1 LRAIIIE
8 FVTVFLVFVDSGS
21 EQRTK
26 MKKPWRWVRNIILTV
41 VSLAIVLAFVGNS
54 YQVIQT
60 HLDARRFPMKGRL
73 IDVGGHKLNINCTGA
88 GAPTV
93 VLETGLETLAMSW
106 EKVQPGIEKFTRVCV
121 YDRAGYGWS
130 EAGPLPRTS
139 LQIAKELHQLLRNAG
154 EKPPYLLVGVS
165 SGGMHVR
172 VFNGLYP
179 NDVAGMVLVDSS
191 VEDQWNEMPPD
202 IQQWWAKA
210 SREYQD
216 HLKAQAWLDLFGIAR
231 LKSNE
236 QSQGGRLSLQPKFA
250 LAVRSESAN
259 FDEDSRELKGLGTL
273 GDKPL
278 IVLTAGKD
286 TADPEHL
293 PEGITK
299 SDLEDFD
306 HIWRNVLQA
315 KLARLSTNGKQV
327 IVKDSSHNI
336 PGQSPEAVVTAVQE
350 VCTTVREHEQT
361 GKS

>member
-1 LRAIIIE
+1 
-8 FVTVFLVFVDSGS
+8 
-21 EQRTK
+21 
-26 MKKPWRWVRNIILTV
+26 MKKPWRWVRNILVTV
-41 VSLAIVLAFVGNS
+41 AGLAIFVAFVGYS

-60 HLDARRFPMKGRL
+60 HLDARRFPMNGTL

-121 YDRAGYGWS
+121 CDRAGYGWS

-210 SREYQD
+210 SREYQED
-216 HLKAQAWLDLFGIAR
+216 LKAQAWLDLFGIAR
-231 LKSNE
+231 LKSNQ

-259 FDEDSRELKGLGTL
+259 FDEDSRELKGSGTL

-286 TADPEHL
+286 SADPEHL

-306 HIWRNVLQA
+306 HILEKRFAGEAGSTLNQWQA
-315 KLARLSTNGKQV
+315 GY
-327 IVKDSSHNI
+327 
-336 PGQSPEAVVTAVQE
+336 
-350 VCTTVREHEQT
+350 RER
-361 GKS
+361 

>member
-1 LRAIIIE
+1 
-8 FVTVFLVFVDSGS
+8 
-21 EQRTK
+21 
-26 MKKPWRWVRNIILTV
+26 MKKSWRWVRNILLTV
-41 VSLAIVLAFVGNS
+41 AALAVVLALVGYS

-60 HLDARRFPMKGRL
+60 HLDARRFPMKGTL
-73 IDVGGHKLNINCTGA
+73 IDVGGHKLNINCTGE

-93 VLETGLETLAMSW
+93 VLETGLGNLAMSW
-106 EKVQPGIEKFTRVCV
+106 EKVQLGIEKFTRVCV

-139 LQIAKELHQLLRNAG
+139 LQIAKELHQLLRNSE
-154 EKPPYLLVGVS
+154 EKPPYVLVGVS

-172 VFNGLYP
+172 VFNVLYP
-179 NDVAGMVLVDSS
+179 NEVAGMVLVDAST
-191 VEDQWNEMPPD
+191 EDQWNQMPPD
-202 IQQWWAKA
+202 IQQWWAKT
-210 SREYQD
+210 SRQYQD
-216 HLKAQAWLDLFGIAR
+216 DLKIQAWLDLFGIAR
-231 LKSNE
+231 LKSRE
-236 QSQGGRLSLQPKFA
+236 QSQSGRLSLQPKFA
-250 LAVRSESAN
+250 FAVRSESAN
-259 FDEDSRELKGLGTL
+259 YDEDSKELKGSGTL

-299 SDLEDFD
+299 RDLEDFD

-336 PGQSPEAVVTAVQE
+336 PGQNPDAVVTAVQE
-350 VCTTVREHEQT
+350 VCTTVR
-361 GKS
+361 